1 MKRIGLVA
9 GHGDLPLK
17 ILDKCK
23 KDGVEVFCVLL
34 NNFAD
39 NSKYK
44 DFDNINV
51 SFGQVGKII
60 KFFKKNNVNDIVF
73 AGGVKKP
80 SIGLMKIDFKGFLL
94 LKQLLKNRIL
104 GDNTI
109 LETIISFLNKY
120 KLNVLEI
127 DSILDDIKL
136 NKGNNTKTNANDYI
150 ENIEY
155 GKTILQALSSFDI
168 GQSIVIQ
175 QKNVI
180 GIEAVEGTENLIK
193 RCKDLKYSKGQKPIL
208 IKIKKLNQTRKID
221 LPTIGPD
228 TIEQINEAGFAG
240 IAIDC
245 ENCIVLS
252 IEKVISLA
260 NKYNIFLYGI

>member
-1 MKRIGLVA
+1 MKKLGLIA
-9 GHGDLPLK
+9 GQGELPLK

-23 KDGVEVFCVLL
+23 KDNIEVFCVLL
-34 NNFAD
+34 NAFAD
-39 NSKYK
+39 KDKYK
-44 DFDNINV
+44 DFNNINV
-51 SFGQVGKII
+51 SFGQVGKVIN
-60 KFFKKNNVNDIVF
+60 FFKKNNIENIVF

-80 SIGLMKIDFKGFLL
+80 SIGLMKLDFKGFLL
-94 LKQLLKNRIL
+94 LKQLLKNKML
-104 GDNTI
+104 GDNTV
-109 LETIISFLNKY
+109 LETVISFLNKY
-120 KLNVLEI
+120 NLNVLEI

-136 NKGNNTKTNANDYI
+136 NKGNNTKISANDYI

-155 GKTILQALSSFDI
+155 GKNILQSLSDFDI

-193 RCKDLKYSKGQKPIL
+193 RCKDLKYNKGQKAIL
-208 IKIKKLNQTRKID
+208 VKIKKLNQTRKID

-228 TIEQINEAGFAG
+228 TIKQVYEAGFAG

-252 IEKVISLA
+252 IDKVIDLA
-260 NKYNIFLYGI
+260 NKYNLFIYGI